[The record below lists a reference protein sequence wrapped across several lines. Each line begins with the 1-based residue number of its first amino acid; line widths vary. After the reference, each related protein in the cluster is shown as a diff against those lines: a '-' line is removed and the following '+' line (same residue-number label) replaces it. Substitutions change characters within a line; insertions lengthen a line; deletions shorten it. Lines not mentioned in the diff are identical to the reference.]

1 MKKLQVLI
9 CSGALLAGAAWA
21 ADTHQHQGA
30 DPRVE
35 ASRNAV
41 KELQG
46 ALVTELQAAM
56 KAGGPVNAIEVCHK
70 RAAEIAAGISAK
82 HGWKVGRTSLK
93 HRNPGSAPDAW
104 EKQVMQDFEKRK
116 AAGEDP
122 AKLEHHE
129 IVGKEFRYMKALPVP
144 ADMPCLKCH
153 GEQLDPAVQARLKE
167 LYPGDKATGYKTGDL
182 RGAVT
187 IRQPL

>member
-1 MKKLQVLI
+1 
-9 CSGALLAGAAWA
+9 
-21 ADTHQHQGA
+21 
-30 DPRVE
+30 
-35 ASRNAV
+35 
-41 KELQG
+41 
-46 ALVTELQAAM
+46 
-56 KAGGPVNAIEVCHK
+56 
-70 RAAEIAAGISAK
+70 
-82 HGWKVGRTSLK
+82 
-93 HRNPGSAPDAW
+93 
-104 EKQVMQDFEKRK
+104 MQDFEKRK

-122 AKLEHHE
+122 TKLEHHE